1 MARRGC
7 FLVPILALTALA
19 GASWYVRPMYAVR
32 AIGIRGLSPGTGR
45 VCRRTGDEVFCSN
58 VVPTAATPADVE
70 MLGYDPGTRRLVSA
84 LHAWRFSDST
94 HWQAALDSVRRALS
108 ARYGSAVTCDDA
120 PRSTRPPG
128 YSEGWRSRV
137 HEVRLVAGFERKG
150 SATQPSWYLSLVL
163 RSRWPPTCTADFR
176 PRLLTA
182 GEMRTA
188 LREWVNEQLGF

>member
-1 MARRGC
+1 MARRG
-7 FLVPILALTALA
+7 FVLFSILALTALV
-19 GASWYVRPMYAVR
+19 GASWYVRPMYAVH
-32 AIGIRGLSPGTGR
+32 AIGIRGLSPGAGR
-45 VCRRTGDEVFCSN
+45 ICRRTREEVSCSN
-58 VVPTAATPADVE
+58 LVPAAATPADVE

-84 LHAWRFSDST
+84 LHAWRFPDST

-120 PRSTRPPG
+120 PRSTRRPG

-182 GEMRTA
+182 AEMQTA